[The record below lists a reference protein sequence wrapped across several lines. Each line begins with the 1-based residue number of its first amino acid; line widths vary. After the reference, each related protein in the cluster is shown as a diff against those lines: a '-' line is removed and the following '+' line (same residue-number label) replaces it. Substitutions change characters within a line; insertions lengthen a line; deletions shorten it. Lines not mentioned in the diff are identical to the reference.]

1 MMFRN
6 IGERSDGIAIA
17 TAMDSL
23 LMLARRVY
31 FRTSWALHRASGVSI
46 ISGEPVRRAAQ
57 VREPTAP
64 RHQARSYK
72 NEKQEFYEPHP
83 HIHVEDA
90 AYMPALFCMELI
102 WSRRIRVNIAWGA
115 MRT

>member
-1 MMFRN
+1 MFRN
-6 IGERSDGIAIA
+6 MGERSDGIAIA
-17 TAMDSL
+17 AAMDSL

-31 FRTSWALHRASGVSI
+31 FRTSWALQRASGVSI

-64 RHQARSYK
+64 GHQARSYK
-72 NEKQEFYEPHP
+72 NENKNTNPT
-83 HIHVEDA
+83 HIHVEDAA